1 MKFKM
6 KFSVP
11 FRLVLVVPALFGTTL
26 ALAGCSQFDP
36 YQRTGTWHEN
46 NAINH
51 NIAVELQNPS
61 DMVHGQ
67 SSPALT
73 GTIALGAISK
83 IEKDSGSGGGGGSG
97 GGAAGG
103 GAGGAGGAGGSAGGA
118 GGGAGGGM
126 GGGGAAGGGGAGY

>member
-1 MKFKM
+1 MKSKM
-6 KFSVP
+6 TFSVP

-61 DMVHGQ
+61 DMIHGQ

-73 GTIALGAISK
+73 GGIAEYAIKKITKSPGSGSGGGGGGSGGGA
-83 IEKDSGSGGGGGSG
+83 SGGGGGSG
-97 GGAAGG
+97 GGTGG
-103 GAGGAGGAGGSAGGA
+103 GTGGGSGGSTGGA
-118 GGGAGGGM
+118 GGGS
-126 GGGGAAGGGGAGY
+126 GY